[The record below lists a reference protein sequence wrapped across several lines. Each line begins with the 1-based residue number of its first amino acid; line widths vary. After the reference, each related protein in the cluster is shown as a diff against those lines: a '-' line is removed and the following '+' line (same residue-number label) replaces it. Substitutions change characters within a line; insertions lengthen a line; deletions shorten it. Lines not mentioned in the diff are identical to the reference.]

1 MEDFTGGLLLI
12 RLDKYQFLYNEG
24 DELLTD
30 VKYVTAISEVQWKK
44 IYEENNAIRM
54 NEKKKKIKL

>member
-54 NEKKKKIKL
+54 NEKKKK